1 MTTKLGDI
9 SCVSFSHQN
18 TTLEQRD
25 TLALSSH
32 DIMEWLPQLREAL
45 DAEVAILSTCNRTEI
60 YTYGSADDPLWPRL
74 KPLLCQRV
82 GLKPKH
88 CPQPDLHH
96 STQAAHH
103 LCRVAASLESLALGE
118 NQILA
123 QVKTAHELLLKQPG
137 KSPVLDRL
145 MQHAVRAGK
154 LIRTQTKLCDGAVS
168 ISSAS
173 VDLAKRVF
181 GSFDAQRVVL
191 VGAGETAISAG
202 LHFKGSGA
210 RDFVVLNRS
219 QDRGRQTADLFG
231 GTYAPLDD
239 LVDVLEDAD
248 IVVFATGSKSHLLN
262 RKMLKGLMRKR
273 QYKQLLLIDIS
284 NPRNVA
290 SDVTKEDGVF
300 LYNIDHLKKVV
311 EANLAGR
318 EDEIPAAEQ
327 IIANILCDWG
337 NWMRG
342 RRVEPAIASLNK
354 HFAQVRD
361 QELLRDKN
369 RIDES
374 QKQLLEEFSN
384 RLIRKLL
391 HNPIMYLK
399 GAVKNGALSAEDLNL
414 VLSLYDLH
422 DDPND

>member
-1 MTTKLGDI
+1 MTTKIGDI
-9 SCVSFSHQN
+9 SAVSFSHQN

-32 DIMEWLPQLREAL
+32 DIMEWLPALRKAL
-45 DAEVAILSTCNRTEI
+45 DAEVAILSTCNRTEF
-60 YTYGSADDPLWPRL
+60 YTYGVAAEPLWPRL
-74 KPLLCQRV
+74 KPLLCERV
-82 GLKPKH
+82 GFKPKR
-88 CPQPDLHH
+88 CPQPDIYH

-118 NQILA
+118 NRILA
-123 QVKTAHELLLKQPG
+123 QVKTAHDLLLKQPG

-145 MQHAVRAGK
+145 MQYAVRAGK

-181 GSFDAQRVVL
+181 GSFESQRVVL
-191 VGAGETAISAG
+191 VGAGETAVSAG

-219 QDRGRQTADLFG
+219 EERGRQTAALFE
-231 GTYAPLDD
+231 GTYAPLED
-239 LVDVLEDAD
+239 LVEVLHDAD

-262 RKMLKGLMRKR
+262 RAMLKGMMRKR
-273 QYKQLLLIDIS
+273 QYRQLLLIDIS

-290 SDVTKEDGVF
+290 SDVTKEDGLF

-318 EDEIPAAEQ
+318 ESEIPAASQ
-327 IIANILCDWG
+327 IIAKILCDWG
-337 NWMRG
+337 DWMQS
-342 RRVEPAIASLNK
+342 RRVEPAITSLNR

-361 QELLRDKN
+361 QELLRHQN

-374 QKQLLEEFSN
+374 QKILLEEFSN

-399 GAVKNGALSAEDLNL
+399 HAVNNALSAEDLNL

-422 DDPND
+422 DDSND